1 MSCHYAVRFAPDS
14 LRDFHDEIKIQTQ
27 STVPITVPLLGRRP
41 PPKLTCKK
49 MYNKFGTCGLVSVA
63 LLVKETRSA
72 TMNIFKKNS
81 FLFKSLV
88 KAELS

>member
-27 STVPITVPLLGRRP
+27 STMPITVPLLGRRP

-49 MYNKFGTCGLVSVA
+49 MYNQLVDGWLRMGLLPPPLGNFA
-63 LLVKETRSA
+63 DYLVE
-72 TMNIFKKNS
+72 N
-81 FLFKSLV
+81 
-88 KAELS
+88 